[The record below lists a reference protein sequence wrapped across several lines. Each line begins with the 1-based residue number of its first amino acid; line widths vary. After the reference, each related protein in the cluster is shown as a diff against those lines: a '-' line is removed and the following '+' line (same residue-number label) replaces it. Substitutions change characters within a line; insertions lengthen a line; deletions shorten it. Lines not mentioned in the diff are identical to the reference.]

1 MREISTIR
9 GLEVVGIADGRVVG
23 RVTQVICDL
32 ASGELLGLI
41 TGQGAAERGI
51 CAEDVVTMGEDAVMI
66 PSSQAAKP
74 LSELPDLLSRRRD
87 PTAPPLEVV
96 TDEGRRLGRVTKI
109 WINPIDKKVTRYEIS
124 AGVLKDL
131 AEGSVILPVVPGA
144 VHGLD
149 TLIIPAVELAGM
161 AGQPGGLRAQL
172 KHLSEK
178 MKAQS
183 ATAREKAQQA
193 ARAARESL
201 EKAVVAAKES
211 TVTARE
217 KTAEAARLARQRAEE
232 AARLA
237 REKAEEAAR
246 AARERLSHG
255 AEPSAEAPTEVGE
268 GAAQEGADITEQ
280 ASQPQQSDAR
290 PQPEEQGGPPN
301 EPSTEETCGTSEN

>member
-1 MREISTIR
+1 MREVSTVR

-51 CAEDVVTMGEDAVMI
+51 RAEDIVTMGEDAVMI
-66 PSSQAAKP
+66 PSSQAARP
-74 LSELPDLLSRRRD
+74 LSELPELLNRRRE

-96 TDEGRRLGRVTKI
+96 TDQGRRLGRVTKI
-109 WINPIDKKVTRYEIS
+109 WINPIDKKVTRYEVS

-131 AEGSVILPVVPGA
+131 AEGPVILPVVPGS

-149 TLIIPAVELAGM
+149 TLVIPAVELANL
-161 AGQPGGLRAQL
+161 AGHPGGLRAQL
-172 KHLSEK
+172 KLLSEK

-183 ATAREKAQQA
+183 AAAREKSQQA

-201 EKAVVAAKES
+201 EKAVAAAKEG
-211 TVTARE
+211 TTAARE
-217 KTAEAARLARQRAEE
+217 RTLEAAKLARQKAEE

-246 AARERLSHG
+246 AARERLGHEAEPPSEAPG
-255 AEPSAEAPTEVGE
+255 EPSAEPAE
-268 GAAQEGADITEQ
+268 QEPQ
-280 ASQPQQSDAR
+280 QQSDA
-290 PQPEEQGGPPN
+290 QPEPQEQCELPT
-301 EPSTEETCGTSEN
+301 EPSTEGPCETRES

>member
-23 RVTQVICDL
+23 RVTQIICDL
-32 ASGELLGLI
+32 SSGELLGLI

-51 CAEDVVTMGEDAVMI
+51 LAEDIVTIGEDAVMI

-74 LSELPDLLSRRRD
+74 LSELPDLLSRRRE

-96 TDEGRRLGRVTKI
+96 TDEGRRLGHVTKI
-109 WINPIDKKVTRYEIS
+109 WINPIDKKVTRYEVS
-124 AGVLKDL
+124 AGMLKDL
-131 AEGSVILPVVPGA
+131 AEGPVILPVVPGS

-149 TLIIPAVELAGM
+149 TLVVPAVELAGM

-183 ATAREKAQQA
+183 AAAREKAQQA
-193 ARAARESL
+193 ARAARQSI
-201 EKAVVAAKES
+201 EKAVVAAKEG
-211 TVTARE
+211 TAAARE
-217 KTAEAARLARQRAEE
+217 KTAEAAKLARQKAEE

-237 REKAEEAAR
+237 REKAEEAAK
-246 AARERLSHG
+246 AARERLGHLAESPSQPPVEPTCEPAEQAPAPQPD
-255 AEPSAEAPTEVGE
+255 AEP
-268 GAAQEGADITEQ
+268 
-280 ASQPQQSDAR
+280 QPQEQCAA
-290 PQPEEQGGPPN
+290 PEEPSPE
-301 EPSTEETCGTSEN
+301 EPGAIGHS

>member
-32 ASGELLGLI
+32 ASGELLGLV

-51 CAEDVVTMGEDAVMI
+51 CAEDIVTIGEDAVMI
-66 PSSQAAKP
+66 PSSQAARA
-74 LSELPDLLSRRRD
+74 LSELPDLLSRRRE

-109 WINPIDKKVTRYEIS
+109 WINPIDKKVTRYEVS
-124 AGVLKDL
+124 AGVLKNL
-131 AEGSVILPVVPGA
+131 AEGPVILPVVPGS

-149 TLIIPAVELAGM
+149 TLVIPAVELASL

-183 ATAREKAQQA
+183 AAAREKAQEA

-201 EKAVVAAKES
+201 EKAVAAAKES
-211 TVTARE
+211 TAAARE
-217 KTAEAARLARQRAEE
+217 KTAEAAKLARQKAEE

-246 AARERLSHG
+246 AARERMGHG
-255 AEPSAEAPTEVGE
+255 AEPPSQASTAPGE
-268 GAAQEGADITEQ
+268 ESAQEGADIAEQ
-280 ASQPQQSDAR
+280 ASQPQQTDA
-290 PQPEEQGGPPN
+290 QLSPEEQGGPPD
-301 EPSTEETCGTSEN
+301 ESPTEETCGTPEN